1 MSWNPFNK
9 LMAPK
14 KSTSKAFEDNDLD
27 VRVQQV
33 VLIEQ
38 AMKKLHKDTKKSV
51 ESSSA
56 LSKVEQRMMFE
67 LLNGAKSIKDAEMLA
82 ESAEKLTNV
91 SCQTEDSQSQ
101 RNVIIRCIIFLVYS
115 FLENL
120 YCKTWNCRQTVCSA
134 EYGILDTRS
143 CVCKKCH
150 G

>member
-14 KSTSKAFEDNDLD
+14 KSTLKAFEDSEFD

-33 VLIEQ
+33 VQIEQ

-67 LLNGAKSIKDAEMLA
+67 LLNGAKLIKDAEMLT
-82 ESAEKLTNV
+82 ESAEKLTNI

-101 RNVIIRCIIFLVYS
+101 RDVIIRCIIS
-115 FLENL
+115 RI
-120 YCKTWNCRQTVCSA
+120 KS
-134 EYGILDTRS
+134 G
-143 CVCKKCH
+143 KCLSQSIEH
-150 G
+150 LAKCA

>member
-1 MSWNPFNK
+1 MIGAVRNRPIFGTCSQVISTKLNNSSVFATLKDFPKMSWNPFNK
-9 LMAPK
+9 LMAQK
-14 KSTSKAFEDNDLD
+14 KSTSKAFEDNEFD

-38 AMKKLHKDTKKSV
+38 VMKKLHKDTKKSV

-67 LLNGAKSIKDAEMLA
+67 LLNSAKSIKDAEMLT

-101 RNVIIRCIIFLVYS
+101 RDVIIRCIVCLV
-115 FLENL
+115 
-120 YCKTWNCRQTVCSA
+120 
-134 EYGILDTRS
+134 
-143 CVCKKCH
+143 
-150 G
+150 

>member
-14 KSTSKAFEDNDLD
+14 KSTSKAFEDNEFD

-67 LLNGAKSIKDAEMLA
+67 LLNGAKSIKDAEMLT

-101 RNVIIRCIIFLVYS
+101 RDVIIRCIVCLV
-115 FLENL
+115 
-120 YCKTWNCRQTVCSA
+120 
-134 EYGILDTRS
+134 
-143 CVCKKCH
+143 
-150 G
+150 